1 MKLVKAL
8 NYNTE
13 KKVFE
18 VKITS
23 KGQMVI
29 PKILRE
35 KYNLKQ
41 GSKVKIITTSE
52 GILIKSS
59 LEGPWTGLRG
69 MMTSSWKS
77 KDLDQL
83 IEEAKKSLF
92 KVRET

>member
-1 MKLVKAL
+1 LVKVV
-8 NYNTE
+8 NYATE

-29 PKILRE
+29 PKLLRE

-41 GSKVKIITTSE
+41 GSKVKIIITSE
-52 GILIKSS
+52 GMLIKSS

-69 MMTSSWKS
+69 MMTSSWKN
-77 KDLDQL
+77 KDLEQL
-83 IEEAKKSLF
+83 IEDAKKSLF
-92 KVRET
+92 KATET